1 MYKDKQ
7 GRWRTQSLFVE
18 TLSTEAKAN
27 GWAPVFTLKDVHPS
41 GLTSLRRAFIRS
53 EDPTGYTTAMEHLGS
68 WEHWVRLFENP
79 QFKKEL
85 DIWSDE
91 QDVRIRSKA
100 IKAIKDTAYLEG
112 SKGTTAA
119 KYLADKAYHGS
130 KRGRP
135 SKADIAKETKQQA
148 DIKRE
153 LSADVARITRMVK

>member
-1 MYKDKQ
+1 MFKDNQ

-18 TLSTEAKAN
+18 TITASAKEN
-27 GWAPVFTLKDVHPS
+27 GWEAEFTLKDTHPS

-53 EDPTGYTTAMEHLGS
+53 EDPTGYTTAMEYLGS

-79 QFKKEL
+79 QFQKEL
-85 DIWSDE
+85 SIWSDE

-100 IKAIKDTAYLEG
+100 IKAIKDTALTEG
-112 SKGTTAA
+112 SKGTAAA
-119 KYLADKAYHGS
+119 KWIADKAYLGT

-148 DIKRE
+148 NIKAE
-153 LSADVARITRMVK
+153 LKDDAARVVRMVK